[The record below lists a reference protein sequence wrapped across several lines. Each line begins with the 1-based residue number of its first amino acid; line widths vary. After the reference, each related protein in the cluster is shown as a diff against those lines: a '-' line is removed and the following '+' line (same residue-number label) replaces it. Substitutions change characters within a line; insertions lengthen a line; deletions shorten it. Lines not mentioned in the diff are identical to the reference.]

1 MYEVDGIVSYTI
13 EEIAGILDVTP
24 LTVRNYIR
32 AGIFTK
38 NKVYGRIYIPAVEL
52 DKYLKEKEVKNK

>member
-1 MYEVDGIVSYTI
+1 MYNVDGVVSYTI

-32 AGIFTK
+32 AGIFSK
-38 NKVYGRIYIPAVEL
+38 NKVYGRIYIPVEEL
-52 DKYLKEKEVKNK
+52 DKYMEKKGVKK